1 MGYIWFDKKRWADF
15 RKVIYLEFFFLGEIN
30 NFYFWQN
37 SLVKTTFKKKN
48 PLFLGMSSKN
58 V

>member
-15 RKVIYLEFFFLGEIN
+15 RKVIYLEFFFLGEIS

-37 SLVKTTFKKKN
+37 SLVKTTFKKKK
-48 PLFLGMSSKN
+48 STVSWD
-58 V
+58 VQ